1 MKLKLTLIALVTLTL
16 VSCKKDY
23 ECECTT
29 VYYSNGNYSHQVED
43 KQLVKNATECDALE
57 TNSATEVKTCYVDDN
72 D

>member
-23 ECECTT
+23 ECECTS
-29 VYYSNGNYSHQVED
+29 VYYTNGYYSHQVED
-43 KQLVKNATECDALE
+43 KHLVGNATECDAFE
-57 TNSATEVKTCYVDDN
+57 TNSSEVVTTCYLDDN